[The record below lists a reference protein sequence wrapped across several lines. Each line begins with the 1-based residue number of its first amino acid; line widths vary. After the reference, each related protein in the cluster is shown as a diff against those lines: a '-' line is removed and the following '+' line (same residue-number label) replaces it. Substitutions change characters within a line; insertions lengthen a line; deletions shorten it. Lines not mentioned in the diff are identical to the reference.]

1 MEQVRFEK
9 FTLLIDGIHKSIHNL
24 KITIAPYLGVKGV
37 HVLWVWE
44 LLKNPDGLTA
54 AELAM
59 RSMVN
64 RSLVSREIEELREGG
79 YVVLELDGGNK
90 YNGKLRLT
98 DKGRELAESIG
109 GVGSAYYCDPKEY
122 VIRGMQMSANHVK
135 AAKVGTYVYATA
147 TIIHKG
153 RQTHVW
159 NIDIKNEDG
168 DLVSSCRL
176 TNFVFKP

>member
-24 KITIAPYLGVKGV
+24 KITIAPHLGVKGV

-79 YVVLELDGGNK
+79 YVVLELDGKNK

-98 DKGRELAESIG
+98 EKGRELAKNIG
-109 GVGSAYYCDPKEY
+109 GE
-122 VIRGMQMSANHVK
+122 VIRIQNAVDEGISEEELDAF
-135 AAKVGTYVYATA
+135 Y
-147 TIIHKG
+147 
-153 RQTHVW
+153 
-159 NIDIKNEDG
+159 
-168 DLVSSCRL
+168 L
-176 TNFVFKP
+176 TLEKLNNNFLKYKEQNKEKKHGKQG

>member
-24 KITIAPYLGVKGV
+24 KITIAPHLGVKGV

-44 LLKNPDGLTA
+44 LLKKPDGLTA

-98 DKGRELAESIG
+98 DKGRELAQTIG
-109 GVGSAYYCDPKEY
+109 GEVVRIQDAVDEGISEEELDAFYLTLEKLNNNFLKYKELNKEKKH
-122 VIRGMQMSANHVK
+122 GKQ
-135 AAKVGTYVYATA
+135 G
-147 TIIHKG
+147 
-153 RQTHVW
+153 
-159 NIDIKNEDG
+159 
-168 DLVSSCRL
+168 
-176 TNFVFKP
+176 